1 MTFLEAATT
10 IEKEAPTDIIKMIEE
25 LSHPIGSKVS
35 MIGTGETFTSAKDM
49 VKRSALPGDFQE
61 EFLSPSPQPGEI

>member
-1 MTFLEAATT
+1 MTFLEAAATT
-10 IEKEAPTDIIKMIEE
+10 GKEASTDIIKMIEE
-25 LSHPIGSKVS
+25 LSHPTGSEVF

-61 EFLSPSPQPGEI
+61 EFLSPSP